1 MNDVYRTMSTVIKN
15 CAFQRVAGIKEQ
27 GGDQDIRQVLGVRDS
42 LLCRIR
48 DMYYAL
54 EHDVY
59 S

>member
-1 MNDVYRTMSTVIKN
+1 MSTAIKN
-15 CAFQRVAGIKEQ
+15 GAFQRVAGGKEQ
-27 GGDQDIRQVLGVRDS
+27 GSDQDIRQVLGVRDS

-48 DMYYAL
+48 DMCYAL